1 MTINASQFSAQIVIP
16 TLLTLD
22 QVGKVPYSTVAYHLV
37 TGTIAQE
44 SLLGTW
50 LVQEDGPALGLGQ
63 IEPPALDD
71 LISSLGANEAAAL
84 AMFAMPTT
92 PEHNAVGSLPYA
104 VAITRLFYW
113 KKPAP
118 LPADTVTALYDYYKQ
133 WYNTP
138 AGAATL
144 AQWKQNW
151 QVTGIPLPLS

>member
-1 MTINASQFSAQIVIP
+1 MTINAAQFSAQIVIP
-16 TLLTLD
+16 TLLTLE

-37 TGTIAQE
+37 IGTVAQE

-63 IEPPALDD
+63 IEPATLDG
-71 LISSLGANEAAAL
+71 LIASLSVAEAAAL

-92 PEHNAVGSLPYA
+92 SAHNVVGSLPYA

-118 LPADTVTALYDYYKQ
+118 LPADTVTALFDYYKQ

-151 QVTGIPLPLS
+151 QFTGIILPS

>member
-1 MTINASQFSAQIVIP
+1 MTINAGQFAAQIVMP
-16 TLLTLD
+16 TLLTLE

-37 TGTIAQE
+37 MGTIAQE

-50 LVQEDGPALGLGQ
+50 LVQEDGPALGFGE
-63 IEPPALDD
+63 IEPPSLDG
-71 LISSLGANEAAAL
+71 LIASLDASETAAL

-92 PEHNAVGSLPYA
+92 PEHNVVGSLPYG

-113 KKPAP
+113 KKPNA
-118 LPADTVTALYDYYKQ
+118 LPADTVTDLFNYYKLL
-133 WYNTP
+133 YNTP

-151 QVTGIPLPLS
+151 QLTGISLALG